1 MYIYYFTKRKKI
13 YISNQLNLKEEFKF
27 SFFFLQCFYSL
38 GNEAYNTVISPS
50 FNENYGRNLLE
61 NYLDSEDNENV
72 DYSNV
77 ENSSDESS
85 QYDNLEKTL
94 REEWEELEIDE
105 SNNWFEVIGT
115 ICQTILSEIENLNGD
130 DDKISSWFYL
140 YKTLSEFRAA
150 EISENNAIFEKF
162 LSTLKVSR
170 LTDPK
175 DYLNYEEEK
184 IWNEIKELKQEKDNE
199 WNKYHIGTWKYWFQK
214 EFPTIEIYTNI

>member
-1 MYIYYFTKRKKI
+1 MNKNNYQNIF
-13 YISNQLNLKEEFKF
+13 
-27 SFFFLQCFYSL
+27 L
-38 GNEAYNTVISPS
+38 GNEAYNTVISPR

-72 DYSNV
+72 DYSSV

-115 ICQTILSEIENLNGD
+115 ICQTILSEFENLDED
-130 DDKISSWFYL
+130 DGKINSWFYL
-140 YKTLSEFRAA
+140 YKTLSEFREA

-162 LSTLKVSR
+162 LSTLKESR

-184 IWNEIKELKQEKDNE
+184 IWNEIKELKQEKDSE

-214 EFPTIEIYTNI
+214 EFPTIEIHANI